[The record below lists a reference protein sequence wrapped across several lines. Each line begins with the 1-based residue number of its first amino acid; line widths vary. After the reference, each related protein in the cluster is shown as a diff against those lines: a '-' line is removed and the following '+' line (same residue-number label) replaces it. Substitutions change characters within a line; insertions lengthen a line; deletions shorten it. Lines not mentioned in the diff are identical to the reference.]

1 MPIEKRSLEATEN
14 AVSAV
19 VVMKA
24 KKERVT
30 AISEKQKEYIERRT
44 IVEDT
49 DEEADMSAGELSG
62 EKVPSRGS
70 VSNGLQGPVAHQ
82 TPQRTLGAAKKF
94 ESKNTPLKHK
104 VGIPEIFVNL
114 VTVCSELL

>member
-19 VVMKA
+19 VVVKA

-30 AISEKQKEYIERRT
+30 AISEKQKEYTERRT
-44 IVEDT
+44 NVEDT
-49 DEEADMSAGELSG
+49 DEEADLSAGELSG

-82 TPQRTLGAAKKF
+82 TPQRTLGLQ
-94 ESKNTPLKHK
+94 KNLKVKILH
-104 VGIPEIFVNL
+104 
-114 VTVCSELL
+114 